1 MFQID
6 RSYIDHISLESLQS
20 RIWDIRTDFKDDPT
34 LPQIST
40 YGIKEKDFEDYL
52 ERKQHYEDFKDS
64 WRSRRLFILAVAFI
78 LPVALF
84 SLFMPHGTKPW
95 LAYLAA
101 FLVCALVALV
111 YATISMIR
119 GSKFRDNPY
128 EKFINALLI
137 WDEQRKT
144 K

>member
-1 MFQID
+1 
-6 RSYIDHISLESLQS
+6 
-20 RIWDIRTDFKDDPT
+20 
-34 LPQIST
+34 
-40 YGIKEKDFEDYL
+40 
-52 ERKQHYEDFKDS
+52 
-64 WRSRRLFILAVAFI
+64 
-78 LPVALF
+78 
-84 SLFMPHGTKPW
+84 MPHGTKPW